1 MSLPSRILSRSI
13 NLRILPSLAC
23 TSRQQRQYSRQEDG
37 RRYGRYNWRR
47 CAAAGSPLLALSWM
61 VTLKDFFG
69 VERVELDKDP
79 IKDKIKQSW
88 LQRKY
93 GAYDKAVE
101 VLHEALSEANE
112 RKEPMAVTRVIDEL
126 ANTYYQKG
134 DWAEAER
141 CFRDTIQRMVTLHG
155 TKDSDPVF
163 IGISLKLADLLAKR
177 GDIDNAETG
186 LTHCLRKQMK
196 AVDSHLAKNSV
207 ARGAMVE
214 DRHPIDTRGASHS
227 DPLALFGMCLDAFAH
242 FLITYRDESRL
253 EEADEYMG
261 EVLKISY
268 QIYGSRT
275 AHSVHMAS
283 NFGTICV
290 IKNRFPLA
298 VKYLSYAVDRAVH
311 IDECAQMLP
320 TLYCSYAEALFHA
333 ERKEEAIEWA
343 RRALSLSRS
352 TDEKTRKYV
361 SSFLADLEK
370 ETGRRKRFYFF

>member
-1 MSLPSRILSRSI
+1 M
-13 NLRILPSLAC
+13 
-23 TSRQQRQYSRQEDG
+23 
-37 RRYGRYNWRR
+37 
-47 CAAAGSPLLALSWM
+47 GSPLLALSWM

-69 VERVELDKDP
+69 MEKVELDKDP
-79 IKDKIKQSW
+79 VKDKIKQSW

-93 GAYDKAVE
+93 GAYDSAVE
-101 VLHEALSEANE
+101 ILHQALNEANE

-163 IGISLKLADLLAKR
+163 IGISLKLADLLARR
-177 GDIDNAETG
+177 GEIDNAETG

-196 AVDSHLAKNSV
+196 TVDAHLAKNSV

-214 DRHPIDTRGASHS
+214 DRHPIDTKGASHS

-242 FLITYRDESRL
+242 FLVTYRDESRL

-283 NFGTICV
+283 NFGTMCV

-298 VKYLSYAVDRAVH
+298 VKYLSYAVERAAH

-320 TLYCSYAEALFHA
+320 TLYCSYAEALFHSN
-333 ERKEEAIEWA
+333 RKDEAVEWA
-343 RRALSLSRS
+343 RRALSLGRS
-352 TDEKTRKYV
+352 ADEKTRKYI
-361 SSFLADLEK
+361 STFLADLEN